1 MAQLRKSDLVKNWL
15 LGYSSETCY
24 NYERLQALGNANA
37 FIPIIKR
44 LYKED
49 QYAEEISKY
58 MNFFNTE
65 PSYMGT
71 VIHGIT
77 AAMEEKRANDGDIT
91 ADEILSVRSALMGP
105 LAGIGDVVSQS
116 IVYPILAGV
125 CIQLALAGNYAGPIL
140 FEIIYKVI
148 MLTLGYNMYMMGY
161 RKGKSAIITFLKTGL
176 LNRILELV
184 SIVGLM
190 VIGSMAVSNI
200 SFNFSL
206 IGWEVTNEIGSVA
219 FNLQNTVFDALLPG
233 MVPLAL
239 VLGVW
244 GLLKKRALT
253 LKKRRV
259 NPPAI
264 IFLMFVLAFATIGLA
279 AICGAY

>member
-1 MAQLRKSDLVKNWL
+1 MAQLRKSDLVKNWA

-37 FIPIIKR
+37 FMPIIKR

-49 QYAEEISKY
+49 QYAEEIQKY
-58 MNFFNTE
+58 LNFFNTE
-65 PSYMGT
+65 PSFMGT

-77 AAMEEKRANDGDIT
+77 AAMEEKRANDGDIS
-91 ADEILSVRSALMGP
+91 ADEIITVRSALMGP

-140 FEIIYKVI
+140 FEVIYKVI
-148 MLTLGYNMYMMGY
+148 MITLGYNMYMLGY
-161 RKGKSAIITFLKTGL
+161 KQGKSAIIDMLKTGV
-176 LNRILELV
+176 LNKILELV

-190 VIGSMAVSNI
+190 VVGSMAVGNI
-200 SFNFSL
+200 SYNLSVVS
-206 IGWEVTNEIGSVA
+206 WSVQNEVGEVA
-219 FNLQNTVFDALLPG
+219 FNLQANVFDALLPG
-233 MVPLAL
+233 LLPLAL

-244 GLLKKRALT
+244 GLLKKRVKPT
-253 LKKRRV
+253 V
-259 NPPAI
+259 I
-264 IFLMFVLAFATIGLA
+264 ILLMFVLAFITIGLGA
-279 AICGAY
+279 LCGAY

>member
-1 MAQLRKSDLVKNWL
+1 MAQLRKSDLVKKWL

-244 GLLKKRALT
+244 GLLKKRVKPT
-253 LKKRRV
+253 
-259 NPPAI
+259 AI

>member
-233 MVPLAL
+233 MVPLEL

-244 GLLKKRALT
+244 GLLKKRVKPT
-253 LKKRRV
+253 
-259 NPPAI
+259 AI

>member
-1 MAQLRKSDLVKNWL
+1 MAELRKSDLVKNWA
-15 LGYSSETCY
+15 LGYSSECCY

-44 LYKED
+44 LYPED
-49 QYAEEISKY
+49 RYAEEISKY
-58 MNFFNTE
+58 FNFFNTE

-125 CIQLALAGNYAGPIL
+125 CIQLALAGNFAGPIL
-140 FEIIYKVI
+140 FEVVYKVI
-148 MLTLGYNMYMMGY
+148 MLTLGYNMYMLGY
-161 RKGKSAIITFLKTGL
+161 KQGKSAIINFLKTGM

-190 VIGSMAVSNI
+190 VVGSMAVGNV
-200 SFNFSL
+200 SFNFSS
-206 IGWEVTNEIGSVA
+206 IGWEVVNSQGAVG
-219 FNLQNTVFDALLPG
+219 FNMQTMLDTLLPG
-233 MVPLAL
+233 IVPLGL
-239 VLGVW
+239 VLGVY
-244 GLLKKRALT
+244 GMLKKKVKPNT
-253 LKKRRV
+253 
-259 NPPAI
+259 I
-264 IFLMFVLAFATIGLA
+264 IALMFVLAFVTVGLA
-279 AICGAY
+279 ALCGAYV

>member
-1 MAQLRKSDLVKNWL
+1 MAQKQLRKSDLVKNWL

-44 LYKED
+44 LYTPD

-58 MNFFNTE
+58 FNFFNTE

-77 AAMEEKRANDGDIT
+77 AAMEEKRANDGDIS
-91 ADEILSVRSALMGP
+91 ADEIVAVRSALMGP

-140 FEIIYKVI
+140 FEVIYKVI

-161 RKGKSAIITFLKTGL
+161 KQGKNAIINFLKTGV
-176 LNRILELV
+176 LNKILELV

-190 VIGSMAVSNI
+190 VVGSMAVGNVSY
-200 SFNFSL
+200 SL
-206 IGWEVTNEIGSVA
+206 SGIQWVVENAQGSVA
-219 FNLQNTVFDALLPG
+219 FNLQSNVFDALLPG

-244 GLLKKRALT
+244 GLLKKRVKPT
-253 LKKRRV
+253 V
-259 NPPAI
+259 I
-264 IFLMFVLAFATIGLA
+264 ILLMFVLAFITVGLQA
-279 AICGAY
+279 LCGAYV

>member
-1 MAQLRKSDLVKNWL
+1 MAQLRKSDLIKNWA

-44 LYKED
+44 LYAPE

-58 MNFFNTE
+58 FIFFNTE

-77 AAMEEKRANDGDIT
+77 AAMEEKRANDGDIS
-91 ADEILSVRSALMGP
+91 ADEIVAVRSALMGP

-125 CIQLALAGNYAGPIL
+125 CIQLALSGNYLGPIL
-140 FEIIYKVI
+140 FEVIYKII
-148 MLTLGYNMYMMGY
+148 MITLGYNMYMLGY
-161 RKGKSAIITFLKTGL
+161 KQGKSAIIGFLKTGL
-176 LNRILELV
+176 LNKILELI

-190 VIGSMAVSNI
+190 VVGSMAVGNVSYNL
-200 SFNFSL
+200 SS
-206 IGWEVTNEIGSVA
+206 IGWVVENSQGSVP
-219 FNLQNTVFDALLPG
+219 FNVQDMLNTLLPG
-233 MVPLAL
+233 IVPLAL
-239 VLGVW
+239 VLGVY
-244 GLLKKRALT
+244 GRL
-253 LKKRRV
+253 
-259 NPPAI
+259 
-264 IFLMFVLAFATIGLA
+264 
-279 AICGAY
+279 